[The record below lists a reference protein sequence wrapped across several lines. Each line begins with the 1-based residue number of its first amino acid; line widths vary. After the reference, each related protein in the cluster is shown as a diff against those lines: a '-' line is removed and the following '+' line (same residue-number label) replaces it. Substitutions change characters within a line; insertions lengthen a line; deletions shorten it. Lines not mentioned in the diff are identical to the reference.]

1 MTTTITTIT
10 AILISITI
18 YSFIIYI
25 EGLLFDIKNENNTN
39 HRLRFIASV
48 LFSVLLGVI
57 YLIH

>member
-1 MTTTITTIT
+1 MTAIT

-25 EGLLFDIKNENNTN
+25 EALLFDIKNETNNN
-39 HRLRFIASV
+39 QRYRFIASV